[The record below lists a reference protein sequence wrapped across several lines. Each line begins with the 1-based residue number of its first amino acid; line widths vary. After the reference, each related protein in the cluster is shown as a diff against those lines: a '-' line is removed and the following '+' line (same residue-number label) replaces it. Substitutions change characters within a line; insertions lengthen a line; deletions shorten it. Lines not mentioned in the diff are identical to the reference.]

1 MLVEAEGISWVIMLP
16 LPLPHPI
23 GADGA
28 RQSAPQVVSS
38 GAGRQRLQMAEK
50 TTGKLA
56 GARFLVVEDEPLV
69 ALDLAGGLR
78 EAGAEVVAST
88 GSSKQALDII
98 KSHELDAALLDGN
111 LNGRPVDEI
120 AAALT
125 RHNIPFMFVTGYGR
139 DSLPQA
145 FRAAPVLAK
154 PFHQQQMLDA
164 AAHLLERR
172 GQVPRLRE
180 R

>member
-1 MLVEAEGISWVIMLP
+1 MLVEIEGISWVITLP
-16 LPLPHPI
+16 LPQLK
-23 GADGA
+23 GADGI
-28 RQSAPQVVSS
+28 RQSVPQVAS
-38 GAGRQRLQMAEK
+38 GPSRQRVQMAEK

-69 ALDLAGGLR
+69 ALDLADGLR
-78 EAGAEVVAST
+78 QAGAEVAAST

-98 KSHELDAALLDGN
+98 ESQELDAALLDGN
-111 LNGRPVDEI
+111 LHGQPVDEI

-125 RHNIPFMFVTGYGR
+125 RRNVPFMFVTGYGR

-145 FRAAPVLAK
+145 FRAGPVLSK

-164 AAHLLERR
+164 AGQLLERS
-172 GQVPRLRE
+172 GQVHRLRE
-180 R
+180 K